1 MAERVRY
8 RPDVLAHLLLNGVR
22 PTEHTRPE
30 LVRDF
35 VRDLYKYEIRC
46 LRERYLR
53 RDFPKREYAG
63 RVDDL
68 RRRYPVLALQA
79 REFIEPEAR
88 GWGRA

>member
-8 RPDVLAHLLLNGVR
+8 RADVLAHLLVHGVR
-22 PTEHTRPE
+22 PTERTRPE

-46 LRERYLR
+46 LRARYLR
-53 RDFPKREYAG
+53 RECPKIEYAS

-79 REFIEPEAR
+79 REFVEVSDE
-88 GWGRA
+88 

>member
-1 MAERVRY
+1 MADRVRY
-8 RPDVLAHLLLNGVR
+8 RADVLAQLLVYGVR

-53 RDFPKREYAG
+53 RDFPKIEYAG
-63 RVDDL
+63 KVDAL
-68 RRRYPVLALQA
+68 RRRYPVLALLP
-79 REFIEPEAR
+79 REFIE
-88 GWGRA
+88 

>member
-1 MAERVRY
+1 MGEPVRY
-8 RPDVLAHLLLNGVR
+8 RADVLAQLLRHGVR
-22 PTEHTRPE
+22 PTAHTPPA

-46 LRERYLR
+46 LRECYIR
-53 RDFPKREYAG
+53 RDFPKTEYAG

-79 REFIEPEAR
+79 RAFVETEN
-88 GWGRA
+88 